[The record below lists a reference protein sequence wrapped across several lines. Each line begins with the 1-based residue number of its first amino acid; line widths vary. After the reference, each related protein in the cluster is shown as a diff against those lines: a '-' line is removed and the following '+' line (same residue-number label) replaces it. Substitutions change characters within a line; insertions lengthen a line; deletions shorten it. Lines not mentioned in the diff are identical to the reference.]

1 MSINVAVIGPGGVG
15 KAFLSQLAQYNKRS
29 DNTYK
34 LVLLARS
41 KVAAYTDDLQE
52 IAFDSWQSTL
62 DKAIKP
68 ADLTAMLATLKTSK
82 VPVILVDNTSNEAI
96 AARYG
101 EILDLGIHIATPN
114 KKGFSSDLQAFKDTQ
129 RKAKGRGLCFHE
141 SSVGAGLPILST
153 LKDLVETGD
162 TICKIE
168 GIFSGTL
175 SYLFNTFSPASAIDA
190 LKQGDDVGLPK
201 FSQVVQ
207 VAKDSGFTE
216 PDPRDDLNGLDVARK
231 LTILSRLSGLDIAS
245 PTSFPVQSLIPEA
258 LESCE
263 SGDAFL
269 KGLPDHDDAY
279 GKQRAE
285 AAQNDS
291 VLRFV
296 GSIEMA
302 TQQVSVA
309 LKAFPKTSAF
319 AGLKGS
325 DNVVAFYT
333 ERYGGL
339 EGNPLIVQGAGAG
352 GDVTAMGVLAD
363 VLKIGAIVQGRP
375 GPGQ

>member
-1 MSINVAVIGPGGVG
+1 LN
-15 KAFLSQLAQYNKRS
+15 QLAKYNKCHG
-29 DNTYK
+29 NTYK

-41 KVAAYTDDLQE
+41 SVAAYTSDLQE
-52 IAFDSWQSTL
+52 ISLDDWQSTL
-62 DKAIKP
+62 SKASQS
-68 ADLTAMLATLKTSK
+68 ADLSTMLAILKSSRL
-82 VPVILVDNTSNEAI
+82 PVILVDNTSNEAI

-114 KKGFSSDLQAFKDTQ
+114 KKGFSNDLQSFKVTQ
-129 RKAKGRGLCFHE
+129 RKAEGRGLCYHE

-162 TICKIE
+162 KICKIE

-175 SYLFNTFSPASAIDA
+175 SYLFNTFSPASAIES
-190 LKQGDDVGLPK
+190 LKQGNNAGLPK
-201 FSQVVQ
+201 FSEVVK
-207 VAKDSGFTE
+207 VAKESGFTE

-231 LTILSRLSGLDIAS
+231 LTILSRLSGLDVAS

-258 LESCE
+258 LESCT
-263 SGDAFL
+263 SGEAFL
-269 KGLPDHDDAY
+269 QGLPEHDELFS
-279 GKQRAE
+279 KQRAE
-285 AAQNDS
+285 AARNDS

-296 GSIEMA
+296 GSIDMA
-302 TQQVSVA
+302 SKQVSVA
-309 LKAFPKTSAF
+309 LKPFPKTSAF

-375 GPGQ
+375 GPSK